1 MSGAVDR
8 SQFGPAN
15 ADMLKLAREIRMMS
29 QREVAEAAEIP
40 ASRLSQYERGK
51 REAPAEDIKL
61 IAEALDFPASF
72 FYQVGKRGPPNPW
85 AEVCRR
91 GL

>member
-1 MSGAVDR
+1 M

-15 ADMLKLAREIRMMS
+15 PDMLKLARDIRMMS
-29 QREVAEAAEIP
+29 QRQVAEAAGIP
-40 ASRLSQYERGK
+40 TSRLSQYERGK

-61 IAEALDFPASF
+61 IAEALDFPSNF
-72 FYQVGKRGPPNPW
+72 FYQTGKRAPPNPW